1 MKLSDQ
7 FFHSFFYPFLAGVIL
22 SFLSIA
28 IFSVIFT
35 NQYIDK
41 QTGDNIIEIEKKFA
55 KVNLNS
61 MNIIITSSI
70 TKIQQSINELI
81 SSYIK
86 AANIVKNNKN
96 ITISLTNNNFFKGLL
111 SLTRSFL
118 EQNKHLMEFIA
129 YWVIDEFTDETNIKA
144 NSTEEKQLY
153 SFSSIIQ
160 NIYSTFTSSNYS
172 SICYYFYFDSSEL
185 FISYPLIYDYES
197 NFLKVILNY
206 EEDNQKWC
214 TDKNGNVYKTYKAKC
229 RDYYVNIQKAKSS
242 SFDYNSKDNNNR
254 TIFVTDFYQDLGQP
268 KSANIYTMCI
278 QFTDPISEQNAYA
291 CADIAQDSIISNLEA
306 INTKLSG
313 YFFVTLVGFNHAFY
327 YPQMVEEALTPSEAI
342 FSWNRNFFVEE
353 KDI

>member
-22 SFLSIA
+22 SFLAIA

-96 ITISLTNNNFFKGLL
+96 IAINLTNNNFFKGLL
-111 SLTRSFL
+111 SLTNSSL

-129 YWVIDEFTDETNIKA
+129 YWVIDEFTNETNIKA

-185 FISYPLIYDYES
+185 FISYPLIYDYKS
-197 NFLKVILNY
+197 NFLKVMLNY
-206 EEDNQKWC
+206 EEDNQKWE
-214 TDKNGNVYKTYKAKC
+214 
-229 RDYYVNIQKAKSS
+229 
-242 SFDYNSKDNNNR
+242 
-254 TIFVTDFYQDLGQP
+254 
-268 KSANIYTMCI
+268 CI
-278 QFTDPISEQNAYA
+278 
-291 CADIAQDSIISNLEA
+291 
-306 INTKLSG
+306 
-313 YFFVTLVGFNHAFY
+313 
-327 YPQMVEEALTPSEAI
+327 
-342 FSWNRNFFVEE
+342 
-353 KDI
+353 